1 MTRTITK
8 SQYQQLAALLSISGS
23 NVQALCD
30 LEEAVL
36 VLLEIEPAIDEP
48 NDYVQEAVFG
58 DEHDVDELLQRLGI
72 AVDVPEVFTAERK
85 ERAT

>member
-1 MTRTITK
+1 MTKTITK

-36 VLLEIEPAIDEP
+36 FLLSIEAEINEA

-58 DEHDVDELLQRLGI
+58 DEHDVDQLLAQLGI
-72 AVDVPEVFTAERK
+72 AVAETA
-85 ERAT
+85 AAGGAP